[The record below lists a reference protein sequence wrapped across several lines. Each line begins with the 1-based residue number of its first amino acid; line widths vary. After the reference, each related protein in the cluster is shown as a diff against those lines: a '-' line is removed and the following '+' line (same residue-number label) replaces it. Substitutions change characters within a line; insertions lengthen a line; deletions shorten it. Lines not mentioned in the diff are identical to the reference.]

1 MSFRKMRLVPEDQFQ
16 MGGAMD
22 NDDDEPSTKRKR
34 TYEESIENDPI
45 SNPVTNQNET
55 PMTTITQ
62 SDPNNNSSDNFNIDK
77 AVKQKRIERDGEKII
92 RLIKIALKI
101 AKINSYDDE
110 LRIIGD
116 NGKCVEGS
124 NLADLL
130 KYGLTSQKIIIGENE
145 FIKILHNANVDP
157 QWITN
162 ENVRARL
169 LSLKNSNIKRKRHP
183 TPPPPPPQ
191 PSQISTQTE
200 RIVKEPRRTFATIRD
215 QFNKEKSNREILPE
229 NTPLPEDDD
238 DDELL

>member
-1 MSFRKMRLVPEDQFQ
+1 MSFRKMRLVTEDQFQ
-16 MGGAMD
+16 MGGAM
-22 NDDDEPSTKRKR
+22 DDDEPSTKRKR

-45 SNPVTNQNET
+45 SNPVTIQNET

-77 AVKQKRIERDGEKII
+77 TVKQKRIERDGEKII

-110 LRIIGD
+110 LRIIGH
-116 NGKCVEGS
+116 NGEYVEGS

-130 KYGLTSQKIIIGENE
+130 KYVLTSQKIIIGENE
-145 FIKILHNANVDP
+145 FIKILHDANVDP

-169 LSLKNSNIKRKRHP
+169 IGLKNSNIKRKRHP
-183 TPPPPPPQ
+183 TPPPLA
-191 PSQISTQTE
+191 PSQISSQTE

-229 NTPLPEDDD
+229 NTPLPDDD

>member
-22 NDDDEPSTKRKR
+22 DEEPSTKRQR
-34 TYEESIENDPI
+34 TYEDSIENVPI
-45 SNPVTNQNET
+45 SNPVTIQNET
-55 PMTTITQ
+55 PVTTITK
-62 SDPNNNSSDNFNIDK
+62 SDTNNTSDNFNIDK
-77 AVKQKRIERDGEKII
+77 TVKQKRIERDGEKII

-110 LRIIGD
+110 LRIIGN
-116 NGKCVEGS
+116 NGEYVEGS

-130 KYGLTSQKIIIGENE
+130 KYVLTSQKIIGENE
-145 FIKILHNANVDP
+145 FTKILHDANVDP

-183 TPPPPPPQ
+183 TPQPQPPQ
-191 PSQISTQTE
+191 QSQISPQTE
-200 RIVKEPRRTFATIRD
+200 KIVKEPRRTFATIRD

-229 NTPLPEDDD
+229 NTPLPDD

>member
-1 MSFRKMRLVPEDQFQ
+1 MRLVPEDQFQ

-22 NDDDEPSTKRKR
+22 DDDDEPSTKRKR

-45 SNPVTNQNET
+45 SNPVTIQNET
-55 PMTTITQ
+55 PVTTITQ
-62 SDPNNNSSDNFNIDK
+62 SDTNNTSGNFKIDK
-77 AVKQKRIERDGEKII
+77 TVKQKRIERGGEKIK

-110 LRIIGD
+110 LRIIGH
-116 NGKCVEGS
+116 NGEYVEGS

-130 KYGLTSQKIIIGENE
+130 KYVLTSQKIIIGENE
-145 FIKILHNANVDP
+145 FIKILHGANVDP
-157 QWITN
+157 QWMTN

-169 LSLKNSNIKRKRHP
+169 IGLKNSNMKRKRHP
-183 TPPPPPPQ
+183 TPQPLPSQ
-191 PSQISTQTE
+191 PSQISSQTE

-229 NTPLPEDDD
+229 NTPLPDDD

>member
-22 NDDDEPSTKRKR
+22 DDDEPSTKRKR

-45 SNPVTNQNET
+45 SNPVTILNET

-62 SDPNNNSSDNFNIDK
+62 SDPNNKSSDNFNIDK
-77 AVKQKRIERDGEKII
+77 TVKQKRIERDGEKII

-110 LRIIGD
+110 LRIIGH
-116 NGKCVEGS
+116 NGEYVEGS

-130 KYGLTSQKIIIGENE
+130 KYVLTSQKIIIGENE
-145 FIKILHNANVDP
+145 FIKILHDANVDP

-169 LSLKNSNIKRKRHP
+169 IGLKNSNIKRKRHP
-183 TPPPPPPQ
+183 TPPPLA
-191 PSQISTQTE
+191 PSQISSQTE

-229 NTPLPEDDD
+229 NTPLPDDD

>member
-22 NDDDEPSTKRKR
+22 DDDEPSTKRKR

-45 SNPVTNQNET
+45 SNPVTIQNET

-77 AVKQKRIERDGEKII
+77 TVKQKRIERDGEKII

-110 LRIIGD
+110 LRIIGH
-116 NGKCVEGS
+116 NGEYVEGS

-130 KYGLTSQKIIIGENE
+130 KYVLTSQKIIIGENE
-145 FIKILHNANVDP
+145 FIKILHDANVDP

-169 LSLKNSNIKRKRHP
+169 IGLKNSNIKRKRHP
-183 TPPPPPPQ
+183 TPPPP
-191 PSQISTQTE
+191 
-200 RIVKEPRRTFATIRD
+200 RHNHHKFHLRL
-215 QFNKEKSNREILPE
+215 K
-229 NTPLPEDDD
+229 
-238 DDELL
+238 ELLKNLGEHSPQ

>member
-22 NDDDEPSTKRKR
+22 DDDEPSTKRKR

-45 SNPVTNQNET
+45 SNPVTIQNET
-55 PMTTITQ
+55 PVTTITQ
-62 SDPNNNSSDNFNIDK
+62 SDPNNNTSDNFNIDK
-77 AVKQKRIERDGEKII
+77 TVKQKRIERDGEKII

-110 LRIIGD
+110 LRIIGH
-116 NGKCVEGS
+116 NGEYVEGS

-130 KYGLTSQKIIIGENE
+130 KYVLTSQKIIIGENE
-145 FIKILHNANVDP
+145 FIKILHDANVDP

-169 LSLKNSNIKRKRHP
+169 MRP
-183 TPPPPPPQ
+183 
-191 PSQISTQTE
+191 
-200 RIVKEPRRTFATIRD
+200 
-215 QFNKEKSNREILPE
+215 
-229 NTPLPEDDD
+229 
-238 DDELL
+238 

>member
-22 NDDDEPSTKRKR
+22 DDDEPSTKRKR
-34 TYEESIENDPI
+34 TYEDSIENDPI
-45 SNPVTNQNET
+45 SNPVTIQNET

-77 AVKQKRIERDGEKII
+77 TVKQKRIERDGEKII

-110 LRIIGD
+110 LRIIGH
-116 NGKCVEGS
+116 NGEYVEGS

-130 KYGLTSQKIIIGENE
+130 KYVLTSQKIIIGENE
-145 FIKILHNANVDP
+145 FIKILHDANVDP

-169 LSLKNSNIKRKRHP
+169 LSLKNSNIKRKRDP
-183 TPPPPPPQ
+183 TPPPPPQQ
-191 PSQISTQTE
+191 PSQISSHTE
-200 RIVKEPRRTFATIRD
+200 RIFKEPRRTFATIRD
-215 QFNKEKSNREILPE
+215 QFNKEQSNREILPE
-229 NTPLPEDDD
+229 NTPLPDDD

>member
-22 NDDDEPSTKRKR
+22 DDDEPSTKRKR

-45 SNPVTNQNET
+45 SNPVTIQNET
-55 PMTTITQ
+55 PVTTITQ
-62 SDPNNNSSDNFNIDK
+62 SDTNNTSDNFNIDK
-77 AVKQKRIERDGEKII
+77 TVKQKRIERDGEKII

-110 LRIIGD
+110 LRIIGH
-116 NGKCVEGS
+116 NGEYVEGS

-130 KYGLTSQKIIIGENE
+130 KYVLTSQKIIIGENE
-145 FIKILHNANVDP
+145 FIKILHDANVDP

-169 LSLKNSNIKRKRHP
+169 IGLKNSNIKRKRHP
-183 TPPPPPPQ
+183 TPPPLP
-191 PSQISTQTE
+191 PSQISSQTE

-229 NTPLPEDDD
+229 NTPLPDDD

>member
-1 MSFRKMRLVPEDQFQ
+1 MSFRKMRLIPEDQFQ

-22 NDDDEPSTKRKR
+22 DDDEPSTKRKR

-45 SNPVTNQNET
+45 SNPVTIQNET
-55 PMTTITQ
+55 PVTTITQ
-62 SDPNNNSSDNFNIDK
+62 SDTNNTSDNFNIDK
-77 AVKQKRIERDGEKII
+77 TVKQKRIERDGEKII

-110 LRIIGD
+110 LRIIGH
-116 NGKCVEGS
+116 NGEYVEGS

-130 KYGLTSQKIIIGENE
+130 KYVLTSQKIIIGENE
-145 FIKILHNANVDP
+145 FIKILHDANVDP

-169 LSLKNSNIKRKRHP
+169 IGLKNSNIKRKRHP
-183 TPPPPPPQ
+183 TPPPLP
-191 PSQISTQTE
+191 PSQISSQTE

-229 NTPLPEDDD
+229 NTPLPDDD